1 MSGQAVFVDQK
12 LPLTAFYL
20 TGGASLNRFNIAL
33 DGPAGAGKSTV
44 ARLVAKALGFV
55 YVDTGA
61 MYRAVTWHVLKLN
74 LHLED
79 VDKVIAVAREMEIVL
94 KPGENGQ
101 LVIVDGEDV
110 TEYIRSSEI
119 NQNVSYIARISEIRE
134 LLVAKQKH
142 LAADKGVVMDGRDIG
157 TKVLPD
163 AEVKVYLTANA
174 RRRAERR
181 FSELG
186 DPQITVDDLE
196 AQITNRDILDKER
209 EVSPLKQADDAIL
222 LDTTEMS
229 LEEVVDA
236 VLALCRSHQ

>member
-1 MSGQAVFVDQK
+1 M
-12 LPLTAFYL
+12 
-20 TGGASLNRFNIAL
+20 NRFNIAL

-61 MYRAVTWHVLKLN
+61 MYRAVTWHVLSRDISVD
-74 LHLED
+74 D
-79 VDKVIAVAREMEIVL
+79 VGAVVAAAREISIDL
-94 KPGENGQ
+94 APGEAGQ
-101 LVIVDGEDV
+101 LVFVDGEDV
-110 TEYIRSSEI
+110 TEYIRSSAI
-119 NQNVSYIARISEIRE
+119 NRNVSYIARIPEIRE
-134 LLVAKQKH
+134 LLVSMQKR
-142 LAADKGVVMDGRDIG
+142 LAEGKGVVMDGRDIG

-186 DPQITVDDLE
+186 DPQISIEELE
-196 AQITNRDILDKER
+196 TQIRNRDFLDKER
-209 EVSPLKQADDAIL
+209 EVSPLMQAEDAVL

-229 LEEVVDA
+229 LEEVVEA

>member
-1 MSGQAVFVDQK
+1 M
-12 LPLTAFYL
+12 
-20 TGGASLNRFNIAL
+20 NRFNIAL

-44 ARLVAKALGFV
+44 ARLVAQALGFV

-61 MYRAVTWHVLKLN
+61 MYRAVTWLTLSRGISV
-74 LHLED
+74 ED
-79 VDKVIAVAREMEIVL
+79 VGAIVAAAREISIDL
-94 KPGENGQ
+94 APGETGQ
-101 LVIVDGEDV
+101 LVFVDGKDV
-110 TEYIRSSEI
+110 TEYIRSSDI
-119 NQNVSYIARISEIRE
+119 NRNVSYIARIPEVRE
-134 LLVAKQKH
+134 LLVSMQQR
-142 LAADKGVVMDGRDIG
+142 LAQGKGVVMDGRDIG

-186 DPQITVDDLE
+186 NPQISIEELE
-196 AQITNRDILDKER
+196 AQIRNRDFLDKER
-209 EVSPLKQADDAIL
+209 EVSPLMQADDAVL
-222 LDTTEMS
+222 LDTTEMT

>member
-1 MSGQAVFVDQK
+1 M
-12 LPLTAFYL
+12 
-20 TGGASLNRFNIAL
+20 NRFNIAL

-61 MYRAVTWHVLKLN
+61 MYRAVTWHALSRGISV
-74 LHLED
+74 ED
-79 VDKVIAVAREMEIVL
+79 IGAIVAAAREISIDL
-94 KPGENGQ
+94 APGEAGQ
-101 LVIVDGEDV
+101 LVFVDGEDV
-110 TEYIRSSEI
+110 TEYIRSSDI
-119 NQNVSYIARISEIRE
+119 NRNVSYIARIPEIRE
-134 LLVAKQKH
+134 LLVSMQKR
-142 LAADKGVVMDGRDIG
+142 LAEGKGVVMDGRDIG

-186 DPQITVDDLE
+186 DPQISIEELE
-196 AQITNRDILDKER
+196 TQIRNRDFLDKER
-209 EVSPLKQADDAIL
+209 EVSPLMQADDAVL

-229 LEEVVDA
+229 LEEVVEA

>member
-1 MSGQAVFVDQK
+1 M
-12 LPLTAFYL
+12 
-20 TGGASLNRFNIAL
+20 NRFNIAL

-61 MYRAVTWHVLKLN
+61 MYRAVTWHVLSRGISVD
-74 LHLED
+74 D
-79 VDKVIAVAREMEIVL
+79 VRAVVAAAREISIDL
-94 KPGENGQ
+94 APGEAGQ
-101 LVIVDGEDV
+101 LVFVDGEDV
-110 TEYIRSSEI
+110 TEYIRSSAI
-119 NQNVSYIARISEIRE
+119 NRNVSYIARIPEIRE
-134 LLVAKQKH
+134 LLVSMQKR
-142 LAADKGVVMDGRDIG
+142 LAEGKGVVMDGRDIG

-186 DPQITVDDLE
+186 DPQISIEELE
-196 AQITNRDILDKER
+196 TQIRNRDFLDKER
-209 EVSPLKQADDAIL
+209 EVSPLMQAEDAVL

-229 LEEVVDA
+229 LEEVVEA

>member
-1 MSGQAVFVDQK
+1 M
-12 LPLTAFYL
+12 L

-61 MYRAVTWHVLKLN
+61 MYRAVTWHALSRGISV
-74 LHLED
+74 ED
-79 VDKVIAVAREMEIVL
+79 VGAIVAAAREISIIL
-94 KPGENGQ
+94 APGEAGQ
-101 LVIVDGEDV
+101 LVYVDGEDV
-110 TEYIRSSEI
+110 TEYIRSSAI
-119 NQNVSYIARISEIRE
+119 NRNVSYIARIPEIRE
-134 LLVAKQKH
+134 LLVSMQKR
-142 LAADKGVVMDGRDIG
+142 LAEGKGVVMDGRDIG

-186 DPQITVDDLE
+186 DPQISIEELE
-196 AQITNRDILDKER
+196 TQIRNRDFLDKER
-209 EVSPLKQADDAIL
+209 EVSPLMQAEDAVL

-229 LEEVVDA
+229 LEEVVEA

>member
-1 MSGQAVFVDQK
+1 M
-12 LPLTAFYL
+12 
-20 TGGASLNRFNIAL
+20 NRFNIAL

-61 MYRAVTWHVLKLN
+61 IYRAVTLRVLKHN

-79 VDKVIAVAREMEIVL
+79 VGKVIAVAREMEIVL

-142 LAADKGVVMDGRDIG
+142 LAAHKGVVMDGRDIG

-186 DPQITVDDLE
+186 DPRISVDDLE
-196 AQITNRDILDKER
+196 TQITNRDVLDKER
-209 EVSPLKQADDAIL
+209 EVSPLMQADDAIL